1 MLLLE
6 CSHGHVLT
14 LEPPPGETFEGGN
27 GLELR
32 ERSRTADIDDLMQF
46 ALASHR
52 RDGEG
57 RDITGRHVTDWRR
70 SKPANARLH
79 TTRCR

>member
-6 CSHGHVLT
+6 CHHGHVLT
-14 LEPPPGETFEGGN
+14 LEPPSGETFEGGN

-32 ERSRTADIDDLMQF
+32 ERRRTADIDDLTQF
-46 ALASHR
+46 TLASRR

-57 RDITGRHVTDWRR
+57 RDITLRRLRQRPAAEVPDGGR
-70 SKPANARLH
+70 
-79 TTRCR
+79 